1 MKRLPILL
9 VFVALLGC
17 DECEHEIRKL
27 VSNRGDRKMPSS
39 TTGTTSGPAE
49 KEPNDDPTSAT
60 TLVLGKELRDIT
72 GAIAVLAPSSLGLSA
87 TAGKKL
93 FDEKCA
99 SCHGADAAGT
109 TSGPPLAHFV
119 YEPSHH
125 GDASFYNAVQN
136 GVKGHHWRYGD
147 MKPVADVTVPQ
158 IADIVAYV
166 RSVQKVNGID

>member
-1 MKRLPILL
+1 METRTLIYGA
-9 VFVALLGC
+9 VAVALVAAG
-17 DECEHEIRKL
+17 
-27 VSNRGDRKMPSS
+27 VWSFWPQPQ
-39 TTGTTSGPAE
+39 PATQPTQAQPTE
-49 KEPNDDPTSAT
+49 DPFS
-60 TLVLGKELRDIT
+60 LPRDIT

-147 MKPVADVTVPQ
+147 MKPVADVSVPQ